1 MPRKVKIGLVQAQWE
16 GDVQSDDQIRQ
27 GIEQTLEKHER
38 FVKQAADQGVQI
50 LCFQELFFG
59 PYFAAEQDRRWF
71 KYAEPIPGPVTKRF
85 AALARK
91 YRTVV
96 ILPIFEIEAPGV
108 YYNTSV
114 VIDTD
119 GEIVGIY
126 RKSHIPHQ
134 PPGYWEKFYFR
145 PGNLGYPVFETEY
158 ALVGVYTCY
167 DRHFPEGARILG
179 LNGAEIVFNPSAT
192 TRGHSDHLWTLEQSA
207 HAVANGY
214 YVAAINRIGDE
225 PWGIGYFYGSSYIV
239 NPKGEIVVQG
249 PDDREELV
257 VAEVDL
263 DLIREVKDYW
273 PFFRDRRPDTYDQIL
288 EP

>member
-1 MPRKVKIGLVQAQWE
+1 MRNVRIGLVQARWE
-16 GDVQSDDQIRQ
+16 GKVETEEDIRE
-27 GIEQTLEKHER
+27 GIEAMLKKHER
-38 FVKQAADQGVQI
+38 FVEEAASKGVQMI
-50 LCFQELFFG
+50 CFQELFFG
-59 PYFAAEQDRRWF
+59 PYFAAEQDRRWLDF
-71 KYAEPIPGPVTKRF
+71 AEPIPGPITERF
-85 AALARK
+85 AELAEK
-91 YRTVV
+91 HKMVI
-96 ILPIFEIEAPGV
+96 ILPMFEEEAPGF
-108 YYNTSV
+108 YYNTTV

-119 GEIVGIY
+119 GEIVGLY

-158 ALVGVYTCY
+158 GLVGIYTCY

-214 YVAAINRIGDE
+214 FVAAINRVGDE

-249 PDDREELV
+249 SDEGDELV
-257 VAEVDL
+257 IGDIDL
-263 DLIREVKDYW
+263 DMTREVKNYW
-273 PFFRDRRPDTYDQIL
+273 PFFRDRRPETYDEIL
-288 EP
+288 EL